1 MIPRSVHLHPARTGA
16 LLAALLAACGTT
28 DDRPQTFEYITLEV
42 LAPAC
47 GTVACHSSSSR
58 VAGYELDTL
67 AGARTSLQ
75 RLVTRG
81 QPDASRLYDVL
92 AGTGKLMPPDA
103 PIADPD
109 IELIRSWIVAGAPGL

>member
-1 MIPRSVHLHPARTGA
+1 MHRFLTLAI
-16 LLAALLAACGTT
+16 LAAGCGTEA

-58 VAGYELDTL
+58 VEGYELDTL
-67 AGARTSLQ
+67 DGARTSLG
-75 RLVTRG
+75 RLVVRG
-81 QPDASRLYDVL
+81 QPDASKLYDVI
-92 AGTGKLMPPDA
+92 AGSGLVMPPDA

-109 IELIRSWIVAGAPGL
+109 VELIRSWIAAGAPGL